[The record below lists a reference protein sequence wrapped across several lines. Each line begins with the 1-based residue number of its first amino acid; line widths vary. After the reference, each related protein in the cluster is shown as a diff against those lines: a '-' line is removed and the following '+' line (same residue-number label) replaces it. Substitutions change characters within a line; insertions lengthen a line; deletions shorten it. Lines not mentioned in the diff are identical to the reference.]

1 MRMATGAHVAW
12 PYKARDDA
20 IGSHLRRGNFMT
32 ERTIVGLRA
41 QDPISQAGVAS
52 QLRTRPE
59 VTLTGSDENEPTPQ
73 VVVVVVDVIDEEA
86 LRMLRSIQR
95 SGSARGVLVATEI
108 DEQKL
113 VSAAE
118 CGVAG
123 VVRRSEA
130 TPDHLVRVIVSV
142 ARGEGHVP
150 ADLLGRLL
158 EQVGRLQGQVL
169 GPRGLHFTGLS
180 SREMDVLRLVAE
192 GYDTAEIATKLAYS
206 ERTIKN
212 VLHAVMTRL
221 QLRNRSHAVAYALR
235 QGLI

>member
-1 MRMATGAHVAW
+1 
-12 PYKARDDA
+12 
-20 IGSHLRRGNFMT
+20 MT

-52 QLRTRPE
+52 QLRARPE
-59 VTLTGSDENEPTPQ
+59 VMLTGFNEGELTPQ

-86 LRMLRSIQR
+86 LRMLRAIQR
-95 SGSARGVLVATEI
+95 GGTARGVLVATEI

-123 VVRRSEA
+123 VVRRAEA

-142 ARGEGHVP
+142 AKGEGHVP

-180 SREMDVLRLVAE
+180 SREMDVLRLIAE

>member
-1 MRMATGAHVAW
+1 MESRTSVGVR
-12 PYKARDDA
+12 ARDP
-20 IGSHLRRGNFMT
+20 
-32 ERTIVGLRA
+32 V
-41 QDPISQAGVAS
+41 SQAGVSS
-52 QLRTRPE
+52 QLRTSPE
-59 VTLTGSDENEPTPQ
+59 VSLLASDDEELTPQ

-86 LRMLRSIQR
+86 LRTLRAIQR
-95 SGSARGVLVATEI
+95 GGTARGVLVATEI

-130 TPDHLVRVIVSV
+130 TPDHLARVIVSV
-142 ARGEGHVP
+142 AKGEGYVP

-158 EQVGRLQGQVL
+158 DQVGRLQGRVL
-169 GPRGLHFTGLS
+169 GPRGLYFAGLS
-180 SREMDVLRLVAE
+180 SREKEVLRLVAE
-192 GYDTAEIATKLAYS
+192 GYDTSAIATRLAYS

-212 VLHAVMTRL
+212 VLHDVMTRL

-235 QGLI
+235 HGLI